1 MPKNRS
7 DDEHAT
13 KNDSESDTRQ
23 GHAKWHKITAAQ
35 ISSTGQK
42 LACIICMLWQFRQ
55 FQSQAAQCRQTS
67 GPNQFQKLGRRQFQL
82 QSRLGQGLS
91 KRLQRCRRC
100 RLVVTSCCWR
110 HILCCKRCGNSK
122 SRHATEVT
130 SWTLFFGTIHCGR
143 QAFLWFQQRIRKSKQ
158 GQNDA

>member
-1 MPKNRS
+1 MEPTRIKKRHRSDEKRPEYLIDMPKNRS

-23 GHAKWHKITAAQ
+23 GHAKWHKIRAAQ
-35 ISSTGQK
+35 TSSTGQH
-42 LACIICMLWQFRQ
+42 LACMICMLWQFRQ

-100 RLVVTSCCWR
+100 RLVVTSMLLKTHLVLQTLWKLQ
-110 HILCCKRCGNSK
+110 IE
-122 SRHATEVT
+122 SRY
-130 SWTLFFGTIHCGR
+130 
-143 QAFLWFQQRIRKSKQ
+143 
-158 GQNDA
+158 